1 MSDTVEQIKSRLDIA
16 DIISGYLKLSRAGA
30 NWKARCPFHNEK
42 TPSFYISPQ
51 RQSWH
56 CFGCNKGGDMF
67 SFVQEIEGI
76 DFVESLRILATKAG
90 VQLPERSQRRDDA
103 SGDKEPLFGVV
114 ELACKFFE
122 KQLHNSPNGAKAL
135 EYLRAR
141 GLTDETIRA
150 WRIGWAP
157 NDWRALTAFLTDA
170 GHLPKHLVDS
180 GLAVSRDGRLYD
192 RFRSRIT
199 FPIHDVHGHPVAF
212 TARVFGLET
221 TPEGEPLAK
230 YINSPQTP
238 IYDKG
243 KLLFGLD
250 KAKVDIRKQN
260 SCLVVEG
267 NMDAIMAW
275 QSGTTHV
282 VATSGT
288 ALTLEQLRLVG
299 RYSKA
304 LTFCFDADQAGAQAT
319 RRAIG
324 LAMSQNFNVHL
335 TTLGDRECK
344 DPADYV
350 RKYGSAF
357 AGVVASAKPALDYY
371 WQSALASYDP
381 ASAGSKKAIIASVGP
396 LIRRLTSRVEQS
408 HWIGQIAVLL
418 RVDQASVQADVA
430 SVTDDLAH
438 TERADEQVRPTTTP
452 IMPQDSEPDPVDP
465 ASFELLTL
473 LTRDPSLV
481 SLASDVLDMVDS
493 RVAQI
498 IQDPA
503 TLSDPQ
509 SPHKHLIDMAHMRG
523 GELYAEV
530 EPDALRGYAS
540 QLTMRLAERALRA
553 RRIQLQAEIQ
563 LATQNGDHAKVRI
576 LLATFQDYTKQ
587 LQDIQSQQS
596 RI

>member
-1 MSDTVEQIKSRLDIA
+1 M
-16 DIISGYLKLSRAGA
+16 
-30 NWKARCPFHNEK
+30 
-42 TPSFYISPQ
+42 
-51 RQSWH
+51 
-56 CFGCNKGGDMF
+56 
-67 SFVQEIEGI
+67 
-76 DFVESLRILATKAG
+76 
-90 VQLPERSQRRDDA
+90 
-103 SGDKEPLFGVV
+103 
-114 ELACKFFE
+114 
-122 KQLHNSPNGAKAL
+122 
-135 EYLRAR
+135 
-141 GLTDETIRA
+141 

-170 GHLPKHLVDS
+170 GHAPERLVEA
-180 GLAVSRDGRLYD
+180 GLSVSRDGRLYD

-199 FPIHDVHGHPVAF
+199 FPIHDVHGSPVAF

-243 KLLFGLD
+243 RLLFGLD

-267 NMDAIMAW
+267 NMDAIMAS

-324 LAMSQNFNVHL
+324 LAMSQNFSVNL

-357 AGVVASAKPALDYY
+357 GTVVASAKPALDYY
-371 WQSALASYDP
+371 WQAALASYDP
-381 ASAGSKKAIIASVGP
+381 ASAQSKKAIIASVGP

-408 HWIGQIAVLL
+408 HWVGQIAVLL
-418 RVDQASVQADVA
+418 RVDQASVLADLA
-430 SVTDDLAH
+430 SVPDDLAH
-438 TERADEQVRPTTTP
+438 AERADEAPRPAAP
-452 IMPQDSEPDPVDP
+452 ILTQDSEPDPVDP

-473 LTRDPSLV
+473 LVRDPSLV

-498 IQDPA
+498 IQEPTMLAD
-503 TLSDPQ
+503 SQ

-530 EPDALRGYAS
+530 KPEELRAYAS
-540 QLTMRLAERALRA
+540 QLTLRLMERNLRT
-553 RRIQLQAEIQ
+553 RRNQLQGEIQ
-563 LATQNGDHAKVRI
+563 LATQSGDHAKVRI
-576 LLATFQDYTKQ
+576 LLTTFQDYTKQ